1 MSVSNR
7 DLIANL
13 LAIRTTVDN
22 TLRLLNG
29 IEEKPQASKDPAQC
43 GHPNKVAAMGGHYFC
58 PDCKS
63 EWREESADE

>member
-1 MSVSNR
+1 MQVNSR

-29 IEEKPQASKDPAQC
+29 VEEQPQASSDPALC
-43 GHPNKVAAMGGHYFC
+43 GHPNKKAMLGGHWFC
-58 PDCKS
+58 PDCETEGK
-63 EWREESADE
+63 DEA

>member
-1 MSVSNR
+1 MQVSER

-29 IEEKPQASKDPAQC
+29 IEQKPQASKDPALC
-43 GHPNKVAAMGGHYFC
+43 GHPNKTDMMGGHWFC
-58 PDCKS
+58 PDCETEGKD
-63 EWREESADE
+63 EADE

>member
-1 MSVSNR
+1 MQVSNR

-29 IEEKPQASKDPAQC
+29 VEEQPQASNDPAQC
-43 GHPNKVAAMGGHYFC
+43 GHPNKKRMMGGHWFC
-58 PDCKS
+58 PDCQA
-63 EWREESADE
+63 EGEESADE